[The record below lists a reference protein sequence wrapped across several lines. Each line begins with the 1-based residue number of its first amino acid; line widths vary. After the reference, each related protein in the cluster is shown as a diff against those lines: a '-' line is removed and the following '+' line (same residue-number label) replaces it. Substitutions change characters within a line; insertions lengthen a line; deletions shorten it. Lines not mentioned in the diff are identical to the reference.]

1 MRDECES
8 RYLEEEEAVGRYIGD
23 QVTWMKISGMVPQ
36 ASDAAIPHDLAPRI
50 DPDVNWVENGVTPYG
65 LIKKQNII

>member
-23 QVTWMKISGMVPQ
+23 QVTWMKIAGMVPQ
-36 ASDAAIPHDLAPRI
+36 ASDATNPHYLAPRI
-50 DPDVNWVENGVTPYG
+50 YPDVN
-65 LIKKQNII
+65 